1 MFTQRLVA
9 GFCPM
14 KRLWRRLALAKLI
27 IVMLAVS
34 RRHMCSLTEL
44 QQQKHGLSS
53 ADELLL
59 TLLKT
64 VAG

>member
-1 MFTQRLVA
+1 
-9 GFCPM
+9 M
-14 KRLWRRLALAKLI
+14 KRLWRRLALVKLI

-53 ADELLL
+53 ADELVL

-64 VAG
+64 VVG